1 LIKYSRIFKFLVLLF
16 LANQILA
23 NVLTTL
29 NRGDGQ
35 VDTLDPHK
43 AEGVPAINVLDDLYE
58 GLMTHNQDGKLVLG
72 TAEKYEVSHDGLRY
86 MFYIRDNAKWSNGKK
101 LTAHDFEYGLK
112 RAVDPKTAGTRAT
125 TLDPIKNA
133 EKILKGEVKPQELG
147 VKALNDKML
156 QINLEYPTPLIF
168 EILSNTVSFPVYKP
182 SAEKYGDRFT
192 QPGNH
197 VTNGAFKLKEW
208 VINSHLTL
216 EKNYNYWD
224 ANDVK
229 LKVVKYFDIEQ
240 PMQEFRR
247 YQSGQVDLTSNVPTE
262 NINYIKRSLKDEL
275 ITGPY
280 MAVYYYGFNVN
291 DPLLRDKNLRKAL
304 SFAVDRKIITDKL
317 LRMGET
323 PRQHIVPKRT
333 ENYENPVIEEF
344 ELSDELRIKAAQKAF
359 ADAGY
364 SKKNAP
370 TITILYNTM
379 DSHKQIA
386 VLVSAMWKSILG
398 VKTELINAEWKVFLK
413 DVKEKRNTQV
423 FRQGIVGDFND
434 AYSILEVF
442 HSESPSNSIGYNH
455 VKYDEYINKAKVEND
470 SDKRM
475 NYLQKSEA
483 QLLNDHA
490 VMPLYTYTV
499 KKLVKPYVGGFNA
512 NFMNKNLSKYLYI
525 KYDKDAVKDS
535 RKV

>member
-1 LIKYSRIFKFLVLLF
+1 MIRYIKIFKFLVLLI

-23 NVLTTL
+23 NKLTTL

-43 AEGVPAINVLDDLYE
+43 AEGVPAINVIEDLYE
-58 GLMTHNQDGKLVLG
+58 GLMTYDQNGNLILGAAEKFDASQDGL
-72 TAEKYEVSHDGLRY
+72 KYI
-86 MFYIRDNAKWSNGKK
+86 FYIKDKAKWSNGEK
-101 LTAHDFEYGLK
+101 LTAYDFEYGLK
-112 RAVDPKTAGTRAT
+112 RSVDPKTAGTRSTA
-125 TLDPIKNA
+125 LAPIKNA
-133 EKILKGEVKPQELG
+133 EKILKGEIKSKDLG
-147 VKALNDKML
+147 VKALNDRML
-156 QINLEYPTPLIF
+156 QINLEYPTPLAL

-182 SAEKYGDRFT
+182 SVEKYSDKFT
-192 QPGNH
+192 QPDH
-197 VTNGAFKLKEW
+197 HITNGAFKLKEW

-216 EKNYNYWD
+216 EKNYYYWN
-224 ANDVK
+224 ANEVK
-229 LKVVKYFDIEQ
+229 LKTVKYFDIEQ

-262 NINYIKRSLKDEL
+262 NINYIKRILKDEL

-291 DPLLRDKNLRKAL
+291 DLLLRNKNLRKAL

-323 PRQHIVPKRT
+323 PRQYLVPKRT
-333 ENYENPVIEEF
+333 KDYKNPSID
-344 ELSDELRIKAAQKAF
+344 ELDLTDELRIKAAQKAF

-386 VLVSAMWKSILG
+386 VLIAAMWKSILG
-398 VKTELINAEWKVFLK
+398 VKTELVNAEWKVFLK
-413 DVKEKRNTQV
+413 DVKERRNTQV

-434 AYSILEVF
+434 AYSILEGF
-442 HSESPSNSIGYNH
+442 QSDSPSNSLGYNN
-455 VKYDEYINKAKVEND
+455 KEYDLLINKAKVEID
-470 SDKRM
+470 AEKREK
-475 NYLQKSEA
+475 YLQQAEK
-483 QLLNDHA
+483 QLLADYA

-499 KKLVKPYVGGFNA
+499 KKLVKPYIGGFNV
-512 NFMNKNLSKYLYI
+512 NFMNKNLSRYLYI
-525 KYDKDAVKDS
+525 KYDKDK